1 MFDQLYDLWNTSLS
15 KSSKIAVSVVGI
27 IILLC
32 IFSIWTDAQKK
43 FPKQVVTQ
51 LEKSKRQALQL
62 YQMSV
67 QDSNPLI
74 ALIHVNY
81 ALAYLHT
88 VRAYGTPEEINKLL
102 SVNVQEMIEVLEDVQ
117 QKAILTISQ
126 KCPSVKTDSGLII
139 TSGWI

>member
-1 MFDQLYDLWNTSLS
+1 MFDQLYEFWTTSLS
-15 KSSKIAVSVVGI
+15 KSAKIAVSVVGI
-27 IILLC
+27 IIVLC
-32 IFSIWTDAQKK
+32 IFSIWTDAQRK

-88 VRAYGTPEEINKLL
+88 IRAYGTPEEITNLL
-102 SVNVQEMIEVLEDVQ
+102 SMNVQETIEVLEDVQ
-117 QKAILTISQ
+117 QKAIATISQ
-126 KCPSVKTDSGLII
+126 KCPNIKTDSGLTI